1 MIVKKKVKKKEY
13 DTEVK
18 INVLNKF
25 NMDKS
30 YKQCWMK
37 KYMITVW

>member
-1 MIVKKKVKKKEY
+1 MTLKKKVKKKEY

-30 YKQCWMK
+30 YKQC
-37 KYMITVW
+37 